1 MFNYDT
7 YTYTFILL
15 GCQVDIKPEQVD
27 VQLLLHSLILFLPSG
42 YIQELLSMTCELCEG
57 DAEQSAS
64 TAPGSLCSAYDRP
77 NKIEAIKSH
86 KSRFKTVDE

>member
-1 MFNYDT
+1 M
-7 YTYTFILL
+7 
-15 GCQVDIKPEQVD
+15 D